1 VTEPTGGVI
10 TGLLRRGVAGLDRN
24 NEREFLPAAL
34 EVLETPPSPTGRALA
49 MTIGAF
55 FMVAVAWSFLG
66 KVDVIATA
74 PGRLLPSGKIKVV
87 QPLDPGVVKTI
98 AVQDGDHVSAGQLL
112 IALDPT
118 SVGADRDRLVHDLVQ
133 ARLDVARLTA
143 LKPVAEGAGAPGQI
157 GQIEDATLDDTQ
169 QARAALRAQLDE
181 QAAKVAGL
189 EQQISEKRAE
199 AGEVN
204 ATIAKTNASL
214 PMLAEKARLHQKLKE
229 QGFGTSFA
237 DLDAQEQLSDA
248 RRDLEVQAERLAQAH
263 ASMAALERQRAQA
276 VSEFAAG
283 VLADLE
289 KAREKENE
297 LSQELIKA
305 QQKSTATEIRSPI
318 DGVVEELA
326 VHTVGGVVTPAE
338 RLLVVVPDNQRLTV
352 EAQLANRDVGFVHA
366 GQDVSVKIE
375 TFNFTRYGLVHGKV
389 IDVSRDA
396 VAQAERQAEDA
407 NGAATPQ
414 QPSTASPTYVARISL
429 DKTSMVVDGRREPL
443 LPGMAV
449 TAEVR
454 TGRRTIIDYLLSP
467 LARKSNEALHER

>member
-1 VTEPTGGVI
+1 MI
-10 TGLLRRGVAGLDRN
+10 TGLLRRGVSRLDRKD
-24 NEREFLPAAL
+24 EREFLPAAL

-49 MTIGAF
+49 MTIGVF

-74 PGRLLPSGKIKVV
+74 PGRLLPSGKVKVV
-87 QPLDPGVVKTI
+87 QPLDPGVVKSI

-118 SVGADRDRLVHDLVQ
+118 SVGADRDRLVHDLIE

-143 LKPVAEGAGAPGQI
+143 LKPVAEGAGPAGQI
-157 GQIEDATLDDTQ
+157 GQVEGATLDDTQ

-181 QAAKVAGL
+181 QAAKVASL

-214 PMLAEKARLHQKLKE
+214 PMLSEKERLHQKLKE

-237 DLDAQEQLSDA
+237 YLDAQQQLSDA
-248 RRDLEVQAERLAQAH
+248 HRDLEVQAERLAQAH
-263 ASMAALERQRAQA
+263 ASVSALERQRAQA
-276 VSEFAAG
+276 ISEFAAG

-297 LSQELIKA
+297 LAQELIKA
-305 QQKSTATEIRSPI
+305 QQKSTATEIRAPI

-396 VAQAERQAEDA
+396 VAQAERQAEEQP
-407 NGAATPQ
+407 ATGSAPA
-414 QPSTASPTYVARISL
+414 PAPAASPTYVARISL
-429 DKTSMVVDGRREPL
+429 DKDSMVVDGRREPL

-449 TAEVR
+449 TAEVK